1 MADSNASGTDKLS
14 FKLPVFEGPLDML
27 LHLIRKDK
35 LNIYDIQISRLLEQY
50 MEYIGKMSELDMDIA
65 SEFLEM
71 AARLIYMKTVSLLPK
86 QDEIEQLKTELTGQL
101 LEYQVCQQMA
111 ALLAKQ
117 AGGFDHFVRKPAKI
131 ERDPS
136 YLVRHQVAQLY
147 DAFLAAAGKRGRKLP
162 PPPTA
167 FKGIVARQIVSVSS
181 KIIFILRMLKTNS
194 TVKFR
199 SLFQK
204 AKSKSELVATFLALL
219 ELIKAKRITVSD
231 IDDQK
236 VSIL

>member
-1 MADSNASGTDKLS
+1 MAAVNTTGADKLS
-14 FKLPVFEGPLDML
+14 FKLPVFEGPLDVL

-35 LNIYDIQISRLLEQY
+35 LNIYDIPVSRLLEQY
-50 MEYIGKMSELDMDIA
+50 MEYISKMSELDMDVA

-86 QDEIEQLKTELTGQL
+86 QEEIEQLKTELVGQL

-136 YLVRHQVAQLY
+136 YQVRHKSVQLF

-162 PPPTA
+162 PPQTA
-167 FKGIVARQIVSVSS
+167 FRGIVSRQIVSVSS
-181 KIIFILRMLKTNS
+181 KIIFILRTLKTNS
-194 TVKFR
+194 TVNFH
-199 SLFQK
+199 SLFEK

-219 ELIKAKRITVSD
+219 ELIKAKRITISD
-231 IDDQK
+231 SDDQS
-236 VSIL
+236 VSIM